1 MVRRTRRNLSD
12 PRIKKIVKA
21 QTVNGKAAAKKS
33 LQHPDNQSGSRTAFR
48 IFMVIGLGVI
58 CFALYS
64 NWTVIDRFINQT
76 LLSSFNTESTNAA
89 PPRDL
94 TPTLSQMQGAADQ
107 PATTAD
113 DAAATVEETESATN
127 DAEQA
132 TVNSGADDSQEK
144 LVPVERRIQ
153 VEVLNGC
160 GVNGLA
166 EKFTNYLR
174 QKNIDVVSRGNYKN
188 FRVKKSLILDRIEDA
203 DKSQEIASALG
214 INSAQI
220 SLEKDESLQ
229 LDATIVLGADY
240 KRLKPF
246 TN

>member
-21 QTVNGKAAAKKS
+21 QTLNGKAAAKKS
-33 LQHPDNQSGSRTAFR
+33 LQRPENQSGSRTAFR
-48 IFMVIGLGVI
+48 IFMVFGLGVI

-64 NWTVIDRFINQT
+64 YWTDIDRFINKT
-76 LLSSFNTESTNAA
+76 LLSSFSTESTASE

-94 TPTLSQMQGAADQ
+94 TPALSQMQGAADQ
-107 PATTAD
+107 PEATVD
-113 DAAATVEETESATN
+113 DAAAAVNDTESIAN

-132 TVNSGADDSQEK
+132 NVNSAADNTQEK

-166 EKFTNYLR
+166 ERVTNYLR
-174 QKNIDVVSRGNYKN
+174 KKNIDVVSL
-188 FRVKKSLILDRIEDA
+188 SLIHI
-203 DKSQEIASALG
+203 
-214 INSAQI
+214 
-220 SLEKDESLQ
+220 
-229 LDATIVLGADY
+229 
-240 KRLKPF
+240 
-246 TN
+246 